1 MGAAMVDRRWVLGA
15 GLAAAVGAAR
25 AAAAR
30 ARPRPF
36 DPRDLDGTWDLGSYT
51 DLQRPAGLPLVL
63 SPEQAEA
70 YEAPL
75 RKMQGMKPSAPGEV
89 GQAEAEFNDRGSG
102 LMRVAG
108 QARSS
113 TIVDPPDGRLPFRP
127 AARAL
132 AANPATAAAR
142 GELDNPETQNGP
154 TQCLASVL
162 AGAPML
168 GAPDANLIQIL
179 SVPGQVAILA
189 EKYHDVRIV
198 RLDPRLK
205 PGADPPGWLGS
216 SVGRWEGASLVVE
229 TAGFHAG
236 AINRGQGLVVS
247 PATHVVE
254 RFTRAGADEI
264 AYAFTVQDPD
274 LWTRPWRGEMTLR
287 RAKGRL
293 FEYACHEGNYSL
305 PGILAGARRE
315 EREAR
320 AVAER

>member
-1 MGAAMVDRRWVLGA
+1 MLAA
-15 GLAAAVGAAR
+15 GLAAAAG
-25 AAAAR
+25 AAR
-30 ARPRPF
+30 ARPPRAGAF

-51 DLQRPAGLPLVL
+51 DLQRPAGLSTLVL
-63 SPEQAEA
+63 TPAEAEA

-75 RKMQGMKPSAPGEV
+75 RGLRGMKASPPGEV

-102 LMRVAG
+102 LMRIGG

-113 TIVDPPDGRLPFRP
+113 TIVDPPDGRLPSRPRASALRQDP
-127 AARAL
+127 AAS
-132 AANPATAAAR
+132 AAR

-154 TQCLASVL
+154 TRCLTSVL
-162 AGAPML
+162 AGAPMI
-168 GAPDANLIQIL
+168 GSPDTNLVQIL
-179 SVPGQVAILA
+179 RARDEIAILA

-198 RLDPRLK
+198 RLGTSLA

-236 AINRGQGLVVS
+236 AINRGQGLAVS
-247 PATHVVE
+247 PTTRVTE
-254 RFTRAGADEI
+254 RFTRVGADEI
-264 AYAFTVQDPD
+264 DYAFTVEDAE
-274 LWTRPWRGEMTLR
+274 LWTRPWKGELALR

-305 PGILAGARRE
+305 PGMLAGARLE
-315 EREAR
+315 EKAR
-320 AVAER
+320 